1 MGVDAG
7 NRKPRAVLKRRQESL
22 TTLRLLSRGAPKD
35 TMQLLGLRRQE
46 AGQGLVKTTMEEG
59 ERRLGMKKM
68 TVKEREAGQRW
79 PTKARVNLLEGLVQ
93 EVARFLRVSVLL
105 VLTPPQ
111 DRDVCVKAARRGYH
125 RSLAVTCR
133 LFNLPTHNNNNN
145 TNNNHDNNTY
155 TAIFSANNTNNT
167 DLFSPSSTTT
177 TTNNKTNIAIFSA
190 NTSKTTNNNNHNHY
204 NYNINSSIFTV
215 ATTTIINKSKAVLLL
230 TGHQESGDRVGE
242 AVVEVWRQWEIHGR
256 GHKTPPHVLVFLP
269 SSTVTSIHL
278 PSSAPRLNFCL
289 LQPRDDMVEFK
300 EVFTFGEAQTVA
312 AEEVVW
318 TWRVNDKTTT
328 TTTTTMTTPYR
339 GDVLAPRDFMGNV
352 VRMAISETSPY
363 VMMGKDARGRLHPTG
378 YIIDLIHLLQQQ
390 LNFTVEWVETEDG
403 EYGVPTDSGQWT
415 GMVGDLQKDR
425 ADVALGSFSYTLMRS
440 SVIDFSP
447 AIDYSSLRVLIFTQ
461 GENQLPDWS
470 TYLHIF
476 HWKVWGVL
484 CGLWVVMSAGVVIV
498 ARPLHNTTLYNY
510 LFSFIGAFA
519 QQGSEVAP
527 QCFRGR
533 LVFLSLWAGSV
544 LVYTSYT
551 ARLTSQLAVVNVYPP
566 FTTLEEALTSANYRI
581 AVDSGTSYITTM
593 KSSRDRGLVLLYSL
607 LQANPS
613 LMVKNEEEGLNLL
626 HDTKHKSGYLQLQT
640 ILNYK
645 LHGNCSYK
653 WVGQE
658 YIAEYLYLAYRKD
671 LQYANVLSAYI
682 MKATASGILAKIRG
696 RWINED
702 TSTRSCSTT
711 TSDFSYLGLNKT
723 FSAFVLLGI
732 GGVLSVTFLLV
743 EICVGRLHLMDQR
756 TRRRKRKKELP
767 QHYYQDE
774 FSYKPHL
781 QHLHH
786 HHTYTPHL

>member
-7 NRKPRAVLKRRQESL
+7 DREPRAVLKRRQEAF

-35 TMQLLGLRRQE
+35 SMQLLGNRRE
-46 AGQGLVKTTMEEG
+46 KAGQGLVKTTAEEG
-59 ERRLGMKKM
+59 ERQGMVKA
-68 TVKEREAGQRW
+68 TVKEGEAGQRW

-111 DRDVCVKAARRGYH
+111 HRDMCVKAARRGYH

-145 TNNNHDNNTY
+145 NTNNNHNNNTY
-155 TAIFSANNTNNT
+155 TAIFSATTTNNT

-177 TTNNKTNIAIFSA
+177 KTNNNNT
-190 NTSKTTNNNNHNHY
+190 NTSKNTNNHNHY
-204 NYNINSSIFTV
+204 KYNINSSIFTV
-215 ATTTIINKSKAVLLL
+215 ATTTIINKSQAVLLL
-230 TGHQESGDRVGE
+230 TGNQESGDGVGE
-242 AVVEVWRQWEIHGR
+242 AVVEVWRQWERHGR
-256 GHKTPPHVLVFLP
+256 GHKPPPHILVFLP

-289 LQPRDDMVEFK
+289 LQPRGDMVEFK

-318 TWRVNDKTTT
+318 TWKVNDKT

-339 GDVLAPRDFMGNV
+339 GDVLAPRDFRGNA
-352 VRMAISETSPY
+352 VRMAITETPPY
-363 VMMGKDARGRLHPTG
+363 AMLGKDARGRLHPTG
-378 YIIDLIHLLQQQ
+378 YLIDLIHLLQQQ
-390 LNFTVEWVETEDG
+390 LNFTIEWVETEDG

-415 GMVGDLQKDR
+415 GLVGDLQKGR
-425 ADVALGSFSYTLMRS
+425 ADVALGSISYTLTRS
-440 SVIDFSP
+440 PIIDFSP
-447 AIDYSSLRVLIFTQ
+447 AIDYSSVRVLIFTQ

-484 CGLWVVMSAGVVIV
+484 CGLWVVMSTGVVVV

-519 QQGSEVAP
+519 QQGSEVVP

-581 AVDSGTSYITTM
+581 AADSGTSYITIM
-593 KSSRDRGLVLLYSL
+593 KSSRDRGLVLLYSQ

-613 LMVKNEEEGLNLL
+613 LMVKTEDEGLNLL
-626 HDTKHKSGYLQLQT
+626 HDTKYKSGYLQLQT
-640 ILNYK
+640 ILDYK
-645 LHGNCSYK
+645 LQGNCSYK
-653 WVGQE
+653 WVGRE
-658 YIAEYLYLAYRKD
+658 YITEYLYLAYRKD
-671 LQYANVLSAYI
+671 LEYANVLSAYI
-682 MKATASGILAKIRG
+682 MKATDSGIVAKIRG

-702 TSTRSCSTT
+702 SSTRSCSTT

-723 FSAFVLLGI
+723 FSAFVLLAI
-732 GGVLSVTFLLV
+732 GGVVSVTFLLV
-743 EICVGRLHLMDQR
+743 EICVGRLHLMNQR
-756 TRRRKRKKELP
+756 TRRRKRKNELP
-767 QHYYQDE
+767 QNYYQDE
-774 FSYKPHL
+774 FSYQPHL